1 MKSIDN
7 RYDKLLRV
15 VSNPTDEKT
24 IAAVR
29 DEVKQLTSR
38 FPLYAGMK
46 RE

>member
-1 MKSIDN
+1 MDEIAGMID
-7 RYDKLLRV
+7 RV

-38 FPLYAGMK
+38 FPLYPGM
-46 RE
+46 